1 MNELLAGLL
10 KNVAPGLATV
20 VAGPLGGM
28 AVRAIAEKLGVE
40 DTVEA
45 VTQAVQADPEAAAKL
60 AEIDLKQFEAE
71 VKDRD
76 GARAMQI
83 VALQQDDWFAK
94 NFLYI
99 FTSVWSIFA
108 MAYFTF
114 VTFGTVPEGGVRMA
128 DTILGVLIGT
138 VLTGFFNFFFGS
150 SKSSKDKTEALMKAR
165 K

>member
-1 MNELLAGLL
+1 MNDLLNIL
-10 KNVAPGLATV
+10 KSAAPALATV
-20 VAGPLGGM
+20 VAGPVGGM
-28 AVRAIAEKLGVE
+28 AVKAIADKLGVA

-45 VTQAVQADPEAAAKL
+45 ITQHLQANPEDVEKLRQIKLEEFKVEVEDRKSAREMQMAA
-60 AEIDLKQFEAE
+60 LK
-71 VKDRD
+71 
-76 GARAMQI
+76 
-83 VALQQDDWFAK
+83 QDDWFAK

-108 MAYFTF
+108 MLYFSF
-114 VTFGTVPEGGVRMA
+114 VTFNTIPESGIRMA

-150 SKSSKDKTEALMKAR
+150 SKGSRDKTEALMKEL